1 MATVFAQGAR
11 VQPMAHTVATGVF
24 PHGAR
29 VQPIFVPGVAPVPP
43 APPVQPVPGG
53 SGGGGRGFLIDPWQF
68 PPDTKEFRC
77 ALERR
82 ARYISASIAL
92 AASGGDT
99 PERLAAALALI
110 LEDICEDDFE

>member
-1 MATVFAQGAR
+1 MAQS
-11 VQPMAHTVATGVF
+11 VATGVF

-29 VQPIFVPGVAPVPP
+29 VQPIFVPGVVPPVPP
-43 APPVQPVPGG
+43 VPPIGPAPSGG
-53 SGGGGRGFLIDPWQF
+53 SAGGRGFPLDPWQF